1 MGKSSACVGAEV
13 HGELVGAAAAFTI
26 KHGAGADECFVF
38 SVVETVSQRM
48 DILFIWEN
56 SSSLHKTSVASKA
69 VLKIDFVNITLKM
82 QLFKS
87 PQYFFVFPLEYTCE
101 LNHRSSESFK
111 IQL

>member
-1 MGKSSACVGAEV
+1 MR
-13 HGELVGAAAAFTI
+13 AAAAFTI
-26 KHGAGADECFVF
+26 KHRAGADECFVF

-56 SSSLHKTSVASKA
+56 SSSLHKTPDASKA

-87 PQYFFVFPLEYTCE
+87 PQYYFVFPLEYTSK
-101 LNHRSSESFK
+101 LNQHRSSESFK